1 MLVTV
6 SVFDHHPR
14 TQTLRNKEFFCFL
27 RLFVFSKC
35 SISSLGP
42 PSFKTDHIKLSVN
55 VPVIVLETNCIT
67 PNKADSHPFEFRE
80 EAQQPLNPLLV
91 FRVCLCVCVYSHVCL
106 CMWAE
111 GEGRLIDKI

>member
-42 PSFKTDHIKLSVN
+42 PGFKTDHIKLSVN

-91 FRVCLCVCVYSHVCL
+91 FRVCLCVCVCIHMFVFVCGQR
-106 CMWAE
+106 E
-111 GEGRLIDKI
+111 KGD